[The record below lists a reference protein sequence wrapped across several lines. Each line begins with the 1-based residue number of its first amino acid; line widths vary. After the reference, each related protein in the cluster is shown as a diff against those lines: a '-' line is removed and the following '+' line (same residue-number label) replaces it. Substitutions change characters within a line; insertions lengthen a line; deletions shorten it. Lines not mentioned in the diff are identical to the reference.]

1 MNWIEITDTIEA
13 SRIYN
18 QLVEMLPCAQ
28 FSSLHAW
35 ENRYVLDGK
44 TYRLFIIMSQP
55 DYWTLEVLE

>member
-1 MNWIEITDTIEA
+1 MNWIEITNTLEA
-13 SRIYN
+13 SHIYN
-18 QLVEMLPCAQ
+18 QLVDMTPYE
-28 FSSLHAW
+28 SHNSLHAW

>member
-1 MNWIEITDTIEA
+1 MNWTEITDTLEA
-13 SRIYN
+13 SRIYS
-18 QLVEMLPCAQ
+18 QLVDMTPYEEHN
-28 FSSLHAW
+28 SLHVW